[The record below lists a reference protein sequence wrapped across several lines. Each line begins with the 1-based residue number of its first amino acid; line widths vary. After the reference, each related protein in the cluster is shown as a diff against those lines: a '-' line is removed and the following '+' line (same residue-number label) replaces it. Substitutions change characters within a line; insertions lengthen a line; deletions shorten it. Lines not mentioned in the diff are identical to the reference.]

1 MQTSDN
7 GCVRHSQPNMA
18 FVEATLTKSGGFY
31 FSEFTIIANFS
42 QDLRNLSYIDGYDVH
57 KHMGFYMSARGLPG
71 QLTVDKIMQDKNY
84 KTEFIQCIDRSFY
97 AEAKGKPFCVNVPTL
112 IFPKDIWELNDNFGK
127 LARRVFYDTEEIRRP
142 QRNFSELVPNIAH
155 VIWIGGGRMDYL
167 FYLCVLSLL
176 YVVQVD
182 TLYIHGNGP
191 PSGPYWDSIKYHLRV
206 QTIYREPAAI
216 YGTKI
221 NIVSHVTDVWR
232 ADLMVEYGG
241 IYCDTSKCIPLPYN
255 LFV

>member
-1 MQTSDN
+1 
-7 GCVRHSQPNMA
+7 
-18 FVEATLTKSGGFY
+18 
-31 FSEFTIIANFS
+31 
-42 QDLRNLSYIDGYDVH
+42 
-57 KHMGFYMSARGLPG
+57 MGFYMNARGFPG

-84 KTEFIQCIDRSFY
+84 KTKFIQCIGRSFE
-97 AEAKGKPFCVNVPTL
+97 AEAKGKPSCVNVPTL

-167 FYLCVLSLL
+167 FYLCVLRLL

-216 YGTKI
+216 YRTKI

-241 IYCDTSKCIPLPYN
+241 IFCDTSKCIPLPYN